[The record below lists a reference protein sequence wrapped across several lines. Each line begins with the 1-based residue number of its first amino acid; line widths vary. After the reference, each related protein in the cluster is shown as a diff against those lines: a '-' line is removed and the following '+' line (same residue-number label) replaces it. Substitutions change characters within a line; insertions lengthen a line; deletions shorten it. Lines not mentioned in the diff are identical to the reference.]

1 MVYPIQSLA
10 THPYIF
16 KVSSCF
22 NRRLA
27 AAMCD
32 AVTKLQPREKVV
44 AEGSPQMD
52 GFVWFGII
60 NPYFY
65 GLLCLLI
72 IQPCATGRCIPV
84 VPGQTQYFHQL
95 PSFSKAKRLNSTHFL
110 LAISSSCYYV
120 VYMYIEGLLNSS
132 TP

>member
-1 MVYPIQSLA
+1 MCIYIYICIYILNYLNSYHVIIIHSLQVNAMVYPIQSLA

-52 GFVWFGII
+52 GFVWFGTIK
-60 NPYFY
+60 PYFY
-65 GLLCLLI
+65 GLLCLL
-72 IQPCATGRCIPV
+72 
-84 VPGQTQYFHQL
+84 
-95 PSFSKAKRLNSTHFL
+95 FSHARRVAVS
-110 LAISSSCYYV
+110 
-120 VYMYIEGLLNSS
+120 
-132 TP
+132 P